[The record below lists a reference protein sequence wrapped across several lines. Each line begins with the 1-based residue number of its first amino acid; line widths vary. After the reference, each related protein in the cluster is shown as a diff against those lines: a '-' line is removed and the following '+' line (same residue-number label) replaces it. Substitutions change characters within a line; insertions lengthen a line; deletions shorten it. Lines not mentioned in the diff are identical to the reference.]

1 LLFAGNPTDTVYNI
15 FNWTLFF
22 YKIFRKGTLFF
33 FCVTPELVFSWNK
46 LLDFRK
52 YFKNMLFDFHACR
65 YLISINFRSFSHTS
79 LTTRPKMN
87 IKSKIKKMLIHE
99 EENSEISNGT
109 VWSRMQLMDF
119 WNLQGFW
126 NCFWILNKLWWYQLL
141 NFWNLQVLATSSSR
155 IQFQVQAISYNLNF
169 KF

>member
-1 LLFAGNPTDTVYNI
+1 LLFSGNPTDTGCTIYSI
-15 FNWTLFF
+15 ELYFF
-22 YKIFRKGTLFF
+22 IKILEKELYFF
-33 FCVTPELVFSWNK
+33 FVTPELVFSWNK

-87 IKSKIKKMLIHE
+87 IKRKIKKMLIHE
-99 EENSEISNGT
+99 EENSEISNWT

-119 WNLQGFW
+119 GNLQGFW
-126 NCFWILNKLWWYQLL
+126 NCFWILNKLWSYQLL